1 VSALRVDD
9 DGLVLRSSRRYPAA
23 HDCRFR
29 VNGLHVFRRSA
40 LRGVLPWDDGRG
52 ADSTPVQT
60 GADPQAG
67 RWSIQP
73 YLASAPAGV
82 GTHRK
87 QYVLRRAR
95 RGSRWQADTE
105 TAAAL
110 AGYLSATPTAR
121 AALDH
126 LDRIAAVVA
135 AALRLG
141 GAPQIAGTLTAG
153 PGAVLAR
160 VQQHLDTD
168 YRRFQGRPVA
178 SEPWP
183 SVDDVMSWL
192 ETGPPTAAPPTT
204 LSPDEMRTLVA
215 PFVDVE
221 PWPFSQLLDVPADDT
236 APADDTGPSEDG
248 PPSAE

>member
-1 VSALRVDD
+1 VSALRIDD

-52 ADSTPVQT
+52 ADSAPAQT
-60 GADPQAG
+60 GIDPGAG

-73 YLASAPAGV
+73 YLPSAPAAV

-87 QYVLRRAR
+87 QYVLRRGGRA
-95 RGSRWQADTE
+95 SRWRAETE

-110 AGYLSATPTAR
+110 AGYLSATPAAR
-121 AALDH
+121 PALEH
-126 LDRIAAVVA
+126 HEHVAMVVA
-135 AALRLG
+135 GALRLG
-141 GAPQIAGTLTAG
+141 GAPAVAALPSSG

-168 YRRFQGRPVA
+168 YRRFQGRPVVT
-178 SEPWP
+178 EPWP
-183 SVDDVMSWL
+183 TVDDVLAWL
-192 ETGPPTAAPPTT
+192 TKSPPTAAPPAALT
-204 LSPDEMRTLVA
+204 PDEMRTLVA
-215 PFVDVE
+215 PVVEVE
-221 PWPFSQLLDVPADDT
+221 PWPFALLLDVPSD
-236 APADDTGPSEDG
+236 DG
-248 PPSAE
+248 PTDGDERSRSAE